1 MSPALFD
8 DYEKTMPECNSAAA
22 IRHTPGVSRLGL
34 VLLALAV
41 LLPRV
46 LLMIIAPVQPE
57 SDALSYLSMAENLSV
72 GQPMQ
77 DLWGQYAFYS
87 AGYPLLIG
95 TVFAFTGGSLTVA
108 LATNLTLAL
117 VSLALLILI
126 VRQVGGGVLAQTL
139 GGLGYALWIPA
150 AYGCGIVQRENLSTP
165 LLLATVAAVIAIA
178 ARRRSILAA
187 ALGGASFGFG
197 MVAGASGALV
207 GLLFPVALLQL
218 WRKSGWPAAVRAGT
232 VAALALAMTAG
243 PWLAY
248 TNARLGTPV
257 LNTNSGFNFYLG
269 NNPAATGGYV
279 GIEHTPMGE
288 EWHAYLAQRGEVA
301 AAQGLQAKAMRWI
314 REYPG
319 DAAWLALTKL
329 GLFWRP
335 NIPDAADRASGGA
348 IYALRWID
356 VAQFTIVL
364 LLAVAGAVACR
375 RSNPLIGWLLAATG
389 LFWLLH
395 AAAYVMPRYREP
407 VMPLLLIVAALGLAR
422 WSGSF
427 LSTRRRA
434 NSQKAKQGQG
444 ESR

>member
-1 MSPALFD
+1 MAPA
-8 DYEKTMPECNSAAA
+8 
-22 IRHTPGVSRLGL
+22 PGVSRLAMA
-34 VLLALAV
+34 LLALAV
-41 LLPRV
+41 LLPRI

-57 SDALSYLSMAENLSV
+57 SDALAYLNMAENLSV
-72 GQPMQ
+72 GAPMQ

-95 TVFAFTGGSLTVA
+95 AVFAFTGASLTVVLAINLCLA
-108 LATNLTLAL
+108 LA
-117 VSLALLILI
+117 SLALLILI
-126 VRQVGGGVLAQTL
+126 VRQIGGGALAQML

-187 ALGGASFGFG
+187 GLGGASFGFG

-207 GLLFPVALLQL
+207 GLLFPVALHQL
-218 WRKSGWPAAVRAGT
+218 WRKAGWPAAVRAGI
-232 VAALALAMTAG
+232 VAALALAMTLG

-248 TNARLGTPV
+248 TNAQLGAPV
-257 LNTNSGFNFYLG
+257 LNSNSGFNFYLG

-279 GIEHTPMGE
+279 GIERTPMGE
-288 EWHAYLAQRGEVA
+288 EWHAYLAQRGELA

-314 REYPG
+314 SDHPG
-319 DAAWLALTKL
+319 DAARLALVKL

-335 NIPDAADRASGGA
+335 NIPDAADRESGGA
-348 IYALRWID
+348 TYALRWID
-356 VAQFTIVL
+356 VAQFACVV

-375 RSNPLIGWLLAATG
+375 RSNRPIGWLVAATG

-407 VMPLLLIVAALGLAR
+407 VMPLLVILAALGLAR
-422 WSGSF
+422 WIGSF
-427 LSTRRRA
+427 PWMRRRA
-434 NSQKAKQGQG
+434 LSQNAMPSQG
-444 ESR
+444 EDR